1 VEESVM
7 PAANAAAQVSVEWEG
22 KSFNGNNQQVVLEQL
37 EQQGIRV
44 PYSCRAGICGSCRV
58 TLLEGEVTPLKK
70 SALSDDGTFLSC
82 SCVPAGPI
90 RLAR

>member
-1 VEESVM
+1 
-7 PAANAAAQVSVEWEG
+7 
-22 KSFNGNNQQVVLEQL
+22 
-37 EQQGIRV
+37 
-44 PYSCRAGICGSCRV
+44 GICGSCRV